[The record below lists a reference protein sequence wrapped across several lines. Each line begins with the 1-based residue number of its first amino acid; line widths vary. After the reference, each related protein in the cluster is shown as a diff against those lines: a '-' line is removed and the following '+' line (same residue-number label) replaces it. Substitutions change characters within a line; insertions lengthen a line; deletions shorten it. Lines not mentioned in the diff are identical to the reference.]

1 MMSKSVKT
9 DVLRVA
15 LGNFI
20 LAAVEVALFALFGF
34 FSLEVIFGA
43 LLGAAFVSLSFLWLA
58 FSVSKN
64 VEKDPENARKRVSAS
79 YTYRL
84 LAACIMIIV
93 AVKAP
98 LFNPLAA
105 IIPLLYQRIVVT
117 VVGNMRCKEDGKK
130 EVVSE

>member
-1 MMSKSVKT
+1 MSNNIKT

-34 FSLEVIFGA
+34 FSLEVLLGA

>member
-34 FSLEVIFGA
+34 FSLEVLFGA